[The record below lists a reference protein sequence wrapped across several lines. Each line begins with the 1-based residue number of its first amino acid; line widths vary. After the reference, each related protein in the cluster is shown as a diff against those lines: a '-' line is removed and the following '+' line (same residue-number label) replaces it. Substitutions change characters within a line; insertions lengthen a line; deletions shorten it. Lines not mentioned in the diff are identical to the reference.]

1 MLQRLE
7 VQTNRRDRS
16 LQFVGDG
23 IDEAVVLLIAPN
35 FPDEEK
41 SVQDKTSRDS
51 PKKNDS
57 QGNLQAFAPVE
68 NNPSKTNCNSN
79 GRKEHAERQEEE
91 NRLATAR
98 YLHAIILQAAK
109 ENDTPA
115 PGMAEAA
122 NNWKPT
128 ETRCDRVVSRI

>member
-35 FPDEEK
+35 FPDQEK

-68 NNPSKTNCNSN
+68 NDPSKTNCNSN
-79 GRKEHAERQEEE
+79 GRQEHAERQEEE

-98 YLHAIILQAAK
+98 YLHAIILQAGK
-109 ENDTPA
+109 GKRDTCTA
-115 PGMAEAA
+115 MAEAA
-122 NNWKPT
+122 NNCKLT
-128 ETRCDRVVSRI
+128 ENRCDRGVSRI

>member
-1 MLQRLE
+1 
-7 VQTNRRDRS
+7 
-16 LQFVGDG
+16 
-23 IDEAVVLLIAPN
+23 VLLIAPN

-109 ENDTPA
+109 ENETPA

-122 NNWKPT
+122 NNCKPT
-128 ETRCDRVVSRI
+128 ENRCDRGVSRI